1 VPHERATPIATT
13 EHIDSE
19 AAFSHGTVSQL
30 DDDGRD
36 RPARAVTGV
45 QAAGCVVDVAR
56 TADEVEALRDTWMAL
71 RGDSVQTDL
80 DYYLWSLRE
89 EPSVLRPHVVTL
101 QRAGRVETLVVARLR
116 RAQLPCRVGHKTIYA
131 PEIRA
136 ISVVRGGLLG
146 RADAETA
153 EVVTDALVS
162 ELHAGDADAVLFR
175 QLERGCALHR
185 ATLARTTFATRQS
198 FSQTDRRWQIALSRT
213 FDDYLASRSSSTRK
227 GIRRTACHL
236 EQELGDRLTI
246 RISRE
251 PAELDRFFRDADA
264 IAARTYQR
272 GLGVGFDGSLR
283 QRARTEMLMEHG
295 WFRGYVLYVDERPA
309 AFEQGELYGGR
320 FLSLSAGYDP
330 DYGHQRVGAYLL
342 VKAIED
348 LAADPDVLVFDFG
361 FGDAEYKGRLADRC
375 IEEGDVV
382 VYARRPRPLAVSF
395 SRAAVL
401 GTVSAARMGLGRA
414 ALLDRARKWRRRRA
428 GGTQSVVRGSLG
440 RR

>member
-1 VPHERATPIATT
+1 
-13 EHIDSE
+13 
-19 AAFSHGTVSQL
+19 
-30 DDDGRD
+30 
-36 RPARAVTGV
+36 
-45 QAAGCVVDVAR
+45 
-56 TADEVEALRDTWMAL
+56 M
-71 RGDSVQTDL
+71 RGDGVQTDL

-89 EPSVLRPHVVTL
+89 EPSVLRPHVLTVE
-101 QRAGRVETLVVARLR
+101 RAGRVETLVVARLR
-116 RAQLPCRVGHKTIYA
+116 RARLPCRVGHKTVYA
-131 PEIRA
+131 PEVRA

-162 ELHAGDADAVLFR
+162 ELQAGDADAVLFR

-198 FSQTDRRWQIALSRT
+198 FSQTDRRWQIALSQT

-227 GIRRTACHL
+227 GIRRTAYRL
-236 EQELGDRLTI
+236 EQELGGRLAI
-246 RISRE
+246 RIFRE

-272 GLGVGFDGSLR
+272 GLGVGFDGSPR

-295 WFRGYVLYVDERPA
+295 WFRGYVLYVDGRPA

-330 DYGHQRVGAYLL
+330 DYGHQRVGAHLL
-342 VKAIED
+342 AKAIED

-382 VYARRPRPLAVSF
+382 VYARRPRPLAVNF

-401 GTVSAARMGLGRA
+401 GVVSAARTGLGRA

-428 GGTQSVVRGSLG
+428 EGTQSVAQAGLEGNSADPAPSCRSAPKAAELDLDLD
-440 RR
+440 

>member
-13 EHIDSE
+13 EHIDE
-19 AAFSHGTVSQL
+19 AAFSHGTVSRL
-30 DDDGRD
+30 DEAGTD
-36 RPARAVTGV
+36 RTARAETGLR
-45 QAAGCVVDVAR
+45 AAGCVVDVAR
-56 TADEVEALRDTWMAL
+56 TVDEVESLRDTWTAM
-71 RGDSVQTDL
+71 RGDGVQTDL

-89 EPSVLRPHVVTL
+89 EPSVLRPHVLTVE
-101 QRAGRVETLVVARLR
+101 RAGRVETLVVARLR
-116 RAQLPCRVGHKTIYA
+116 RARLPCRVGHKTVYA
-131 PEIRA
+131 PEVRA

-153 EVVTDALVS
+153 EVVTDALVA
-162 ELHAGDADAVLFR
+162 ELQAGDADAVLFR

-198 FSQTDRRWQIALSRT
+198 FSQTDRRWQIALSQT
-213 FDDYLASRSSSTRK
+213 FDDYLALRSSSTRK
-227 GIRRTACHL
+227 GIRRTAYRL
-236 EQELGDRLTI
+236 EQELGDRLAI
-246 RISRE
+246 RIFRE

-264 IAARTYQR
+264 IATRTYQR
-272 GLGVGFDGSLR
+272 GLGVGFDGSPR

-295 WFRGYVLYVDERPA
+295 WFRGYVLYVDGRPA

-330 DYGHQRVGAYLL
+330 DYGHQRVGAHLL
-342 VKAIED
+342 AKAIED

-382 VYARRPRPLAVSF
+382 VYARRPRPLAVNF

-401 GTVSAARMGLGRA
+401 GVVSAARTGLGRA
-414 ALLDRARKWRRRRA
+414 ALLDRARRWRRRRA
-428 GGTQSVVRGSLG
+428 EGTQSVARAGLEG
-440 RR
+440 K